1 MKKLIQIFWYSF
13 LFSLLF
19 PYRVYAYIDPSVTTY
34 AIQAIAGVIIGLSA
48 FINIY
53 WRKIARK
60 LKLDQSTAEYESDVL
75 KFEDPQNEQVILA
88 SEKDSVTLQNKRR
101 TQIIF
106 DVILALGVSFALIY
120 LLFVYGPLE
129 IYAHNISEFWF
140 DIYVMMTSIV
150 PVFFLLWFLI
160 TGILLLVRRYSQRWF
175 MILSMVV
182 FGTFLVFYIQGN
194 FFVSNLPSM
203 DGTTIIWSEYT
214 KDMII
219 SVCLVILVIA
229 VLCLGDYFIR
239 ERMRGMMSLISV
251 LISAVLV
258 ITTVSLAFST
268 NILNRKLHYIITDQ
282 ENMTLSQD
290 KNFLILLL
298 DAVDSR
304 MVYEQYTKDP
314 ENYEEAFE
322 DFMYYPDTAGA
333 YSFTHEAVPFIMNGV
348 WYENDQ
354 DFHDLQLTEMANSPL
369 FRTLEQ
375 DHWSIDY
382 YDHDLL
388 YITDEDTLTRYR
400 NAVPFASKFKSIW
413 AYTAKQFNLTMY
425 KYAPYFLKPLTDYD
439 LDSFIDLYDVPEGT
453 VLNSF
458 EYSNASLYHQL
469 LDEGFKAQE
478 PGKSFKYYHL
488 DGAHVPF
495 QYDLDLNIIPKGS
508 GNYDDSVR
516 ISMKVAEAF
525 VQALKQTDVYDSSV
539 VIIIADHGYPYQN
552 EGPTGRGNPL
562 LMVKGFDEHHEFTVS
577 EAPVS
582 FEDLQDLYQRL
593 LEGYTGDQQFTW
605 KAGDV
610 RKRRYLGYVYN
621 NKMTEYMIE
630 GKASDLESYHPT
642 GNVYI
647 LED

>member
-19 PYRVYAYIDPSVTTY
+19 PYRVHAYIDPSVTTY

-101 TQIIF
+101 TQMIF

-203 DGTTIIWSEYT
+203 DGTTIRWSEYT

-239 ERMRGMMSLISV
+239 ERMRGMMSLISI

-314 ENYEEAFE
+314 EYYEEAFE

-375 DHWSIDY
+375 DHWSID
-382 YDHDLL
+382 
-388 YITDEDTLTRYR
+388 
-400 NAVPFASKFKSIW
+400 
-413 AYTAKQFNLTMY
+413 
-425 KYAPYFLKPLTDYD
+425 
-439 LDSFIDLYDVPEGT
+439 
-453 VLNSF
+453 
-458 EYSNASLYHQL
+458 
-469 LDEGFKAQE
+469 
-478 PGKSFKYYHL
+478 
-488 DGAHVPF
+488 
-495 QYDLDLNIIPKGS
+495 
-508 GNYDDSVR
+508 
-516 ISMKVAEAF
+516 
-525 VQALKQTDVYDSSV
+525 
-539 VIIIADHGYPYQN
+539 
-552 EGPTGRGNPL
+552 
-562 LMVKGFDEHHEFTVS
+562 
-577 EAPVS
+577 
-582 FEDLQDLYQRL
+582 
-593 LEGYTGDQQFTW
+593 
-605 KAGDV
+605 
-610 RKRRYLGYVYN
+610 
-621 NKMTEYMIE
+621 
-630 GKASDLESYHPT
+630 
-642 GNVYI
+642 
-647 LED
+647 